1 MSKLLVVAMHVSR
14 KVLKCACDRD
24 TKAVFAAQ
32 TALAVPKNSV
42 TSLNSAQF
50 KSTVDF
56 NSLHALSTIDVATV
70 KSLKLVVTGTGYLWT
85 HQGKA

>member
-1 MSKLLVVAMHVSR
+1 MWPRHVSR

-24 TKAVFAAQ
+24 TKTVSAAQ
-32 TALAVPKNSV
+32 TALAALKNSV

-50 KSTVDF
+50 KSTVVF
-56 NSLHALSTIDVATV
+56 NSLHALSTTDVATV
-70 KSLKLVVTGTGYLWT
+70 KSLKLVVIGTGYLWT